1 MKFRNDRPWIYFFLF
16 QDKCILWDCE
26 TLLAL
31 QIVINQP
38 ARLFTFVFG
47 EKGCAFPPPIIF
59 LFLDKATWRGEDLL
73 PETDGCFLLMPHKR
87 LRVQKKGI
95 FNSAELTICVHFTV
109 SCFPDMFTLQML
121 QLMAMTYFEW

>member
-1 MKFRNDRPWIYFFLF
+1 MIGHGFIFFFFRINVFYGTVRHFWLFKLLLISQQDFL
-16 QDKCILWDCE
+16 
-26 TLLAL
+26 LLYL
-31 QIVINQP
+31 E
-38 ARLFTFVFG
+38 
-47 EKGCAFPPPIIF
+47 EKGCAFPPPITF